1 MASSFDRL
9 KELDLSRDEV
19 HRLGEALRNEEFRK
33 LLGDYVEE
41 IQDPKNR
48 QIYEEEVTKLEKER
62 GQEVTFLHPTPGY
75 VIKTSVNGSGKGFI
89 NICSNDNI
97 GKPSSSPTVK
107 DGTKGLQWS
116 LPHSLSPPHEDVDN
130 RGSRCQVFDVL
141 FHPNTLHLASKNGD
155 FRSMVNNVALEAVEH
170 NFNVTLDKKNLKYPK
185 MFFKGLQRASVLR
198 KPSTENPTAKTPEEQ
213 ALFDKIY
220 SEIDS
225 QRPKKS
231 PTKSRSRRNSHE
243 NPTYTTPKFVIKHS
257 THIDMQDF
265 TEHKHAKLNAT
276 IPKQLIV
283 EINLPLL
290 KASSDMELDVTEKTV
305 HLVSEKPAKYKL
317 NLTLPYQVNETSG
330 TAKFDKD
337 QKKLVITLP
346 VQKSAFEHA
355 RDDSGVESCV
365 ESDLNSPTSFESDEE
380 QSVKPHEKT
389 KTSDKTV
396 KTQAV
401 DDFLN
406 SSDLYNLPEFTCNVF
421 DSTVAFTFNV
431 KNVDEATVCKQT
443 IYEKSIVKVKF
454 TNVSSSFYPTSY
466 AFYVQF
472 PQHEIEENGATI
484 ETWDNNVILQ
494 IPLKA
499 SERKLISYLYG
510 MDEAKLSKKFIEE
523 PVIISTIHEQ
533 PELQE
538 KTPTEDYAVKEHLTK
553 QEEPPQKTQPVKS
566 TSAIDIL
573 TSYESS
579 GDELSA
585 SSFSPRKSKGILKRL
600 SSNRAKLGRSVSE
613 SSLDDFIC
621 SSYENYQGSIEC
633 VPEDSREEDEMSSSF
648 KKTVRFNDVVIKQL
662 FRWVFERWWLFSLLN
677 VLLVYRSNSSI
688 LGQKKKN
695 QRKARNKKRSHDR
708 RYSESESSDVE
719 IKKEGDEQTIGSIG
733 GNKELRP
740 PASEGNKKEYGGIF
754 HLEMNN

>member
-19 HRLGEALRNEEFRK
+19 NRLGEALRNEEFRK
-33 LLGDYVEE
+33 LLGDYVDE

-48 QIYEEEVTKLEKER
+48 QIYEEEVKNLEKER

-89 NICSNDNI
+89 NICSNTNI
-97 GKPSSSPTVK
+97 AKPSSSPTVK

-130 RGSRCQVFDVL
+130 RGARCQVYDVL

-170 NFNVTLDKKNLKYPK
+170 SFNVTLDKKNLKHPK
-185 MFFKGLQRASVLR
+185 MSFKGLQRASILR
-198 KPSTENPTAKTPEEQ
+198 RPTSEKPTEKTPEEQ

-225 QRPKKS
+225 QRPKKTS
-231 PTKSRSRRNSHE
+231 TKSRSRRNSHE
-243 NPTYTTPKFVIKHS
+243 NPIYTTPKYVIKHS

-265 TEHKHAKLNAT
+265 TEHKNAKLNAA

-290 KASSDMELDVTEKTV
+290 RASSDMELDVTEKTV

-317 NLTLPYQVNETSG
+317 NLTLPYQVSETSG

-346 VQKSAFEHA
+346 VQRTAFEPT

-380 QSVKPHEKT
+380 EPSVKPSEKT
-389 KTSDKTV
+389 DASSDKTV

-401 DDFLN
+401 DDDFLN

-472 PQHEIEENGATI
+472 PQHEIKEDGTTI

-499 SERKLISYLYG
+499 SESKLISYLYG

-523 PVIISTIHEQ
+523 PIIISTIHEH

-538 KTPTEDYAVKEHLTK
+538 KPPTENHAVKENFPK
-553 QEEPPQKTQPVKS
+553 KEKPPQNPQLLKS

-600 SSNRAKLGRSVSE
+600 SGSRSKFGRSVSE

-621 SSYENYQGSIEC
+621 SSFENYQGSIEC

-648 KKTVRFNDVVIKQL
+648 KKTVRFNDVVVKQL
-662 FRWVFERWWLFSLLN
+662 F
-677 VLLVYRSNSSI
+677 RSNSSI

-708 RYSESESSDVE
+708 RNSESESSDVE
-719 IKKEGDEQTIGSIG
+719 IKKEGDEQTIGSRG
-733 GNKELRP
+733 GNPELRP
-740 PASEGNKKEYGGIF
+740 PGSDSDKKEYGGIF